1 MEFEVESAFERV
13 QNTLAPVLDIVA
25 ERVDDASVPEW
36 CARRGWQDFLL
47 SLKDE
52 ELARCEAEG
61 LAFALPRLAQ
71 APRDLAELAHGIRY
85 STALESLES
94 LESARVTQN
103 SEDYRGVSA
112 RKRAQ
117 VASLLATL
125 STLAE
130 GAERIVDV
138 GSGSGHFTRLAAHH
152 FDRATLGLERNPERV
167 LRANARLSVHSGDA
181 AMRAPQF
188 AVVDAVREPLS
199 LRAHDLAIGLHACG
213 ELGDTLVTAVAD
225 SGADLALVSCCLQK
239 IRAEARAPLT
249 RSASGLALSRKTL
262 GLSNLTSRVLGVEAD
277 VEHMLGARQ
286 ARLAL
291 RSLLLERGL
300 SVPAGSEMRGINRRR
315 AQAGLSGLAERALA
329 QRGLPPASAAEIAHH
344 ERNAARDFARV
355 RRLSLPRNMLSRLVE
370 LSVVLD
376 RATKLYEA
384 GHAVRVATVFEPDV
398 TPRNIGLFA
407 SRDAARLPVTARP

>member
-1 MEFEVESAFERV
+1 MEFEIVSAFERV
-13 QNTLAPVLDIVA
+13 QGTLAPVLDIVA

-47 SLKDE
+47 GLKDE
-52 ELARCEAEG
+52 ELALCEAEG
-61 LAFALPRLAQ
+61 LAFAFPLLAT
-71 APRDLAELAHGIRY
+71 APRDLAELADSVRQ
-85 STALESLES
+85 SCALESLDP
-94 LESARVTQN
+94 ARLAQS

-130 GAERIVDV
+130 SAERIVDV
-138 GSGSGHFTRLAAHH
+138 GSGSGHFARLAAQH
-152 FDRATLGLERNPERV
+152 FGRATLGLERNPERV
-167 LRANARLSVHSGDA
+167 RSANARLAARLGEAPACAAQFTVIDA
-181 AMRAPQF
+181 L
-188 AVVDAVREPLS
+188 REPLS

-225 SGADLALVSCCLQK
+225 SGADLALISCCLQK
-239 IRAEARAPLT
+239 IRTEERAPLA

-286 ARLAL
+286 ARLGL
-291 RSLLLERGL
+291 RSLLLARGL
-300 SVPAGSEMRGINRRR
+300 SVPAGSEMSGINRRR
-315 AQAGLSGLAERALA
+315 AQAGLADLAHRALA
-329 QRGLPPASAAEIAHH
+329 QRGLPPASATEIAHH

-376 RATKLYEA
+376 RAMKLHEA

-407 SRDAARLPVTARP
+407 SRDAQRLPARR

>member
-1 MEFEVESAFERV
+1 MEFDVESAFERV
-13 QNTLAPVLDIVA
+13 QSTLAPVLDIVA

-47 SLKDE
+47 GLKDE
-52 ELARCEAEG
+52 ELALCEAEG
-61 LAFALPRLAQ
+61 LAFAFPLLAQ
-71 APRDLAELAHGIRY
+71 APRDLAELAHDIRQ
-85 STALESLES
+85 SCALEALESV
-94 LESARVTQN
+94 RVTQD
-103 SEDYRGVSA
+103 SEDYRGISS

-138 GSGSGHFTRLAAHH
+138 GSGSGHLTRLAAHH

-167 LRANARLSVHSGDA
+167 LRANARLSARPGEA
-181 AMRAPQF
+181 AVRAPQF

-199 LRAHDLAIGLHACG
+199 LRASDLAIGLHACG
-213 ELGDTLVTAVAD
+213 ELGDTLVTAVGD

-249 RSASGLALSRKTL
+249 RSARGLSLSRKTL

-277 VEHMLGARQ
+277 VGHMLGARQ

-300 SVPAGSEMRGINRRR
+300 SVPAGSEMSGINRRR

-329 QRGLPPASAAEIAHH
+329 QRGLPPARAAEIAHH

-376 RATKLYEA
+376 RAMKLHEA
-384 GHAVRVATVFEPDV
+384 GLAVRVATVFESDV

-407 SRDAARLPVTARP
+407 SRDAARLPGTARP